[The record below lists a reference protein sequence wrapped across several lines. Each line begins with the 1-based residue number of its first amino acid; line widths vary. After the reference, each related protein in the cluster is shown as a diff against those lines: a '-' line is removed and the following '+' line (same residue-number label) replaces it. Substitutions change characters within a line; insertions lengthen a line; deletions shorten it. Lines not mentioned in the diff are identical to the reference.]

1 MKQKYYLLEGS
12 AFVWVVICFVSRYH
26 LQVQFC
32 FPHPLINY
40 YLIAYEI
47 KSVLH
52 MEISMNLFSS
62 VSMPPHLLSDLHFI
76 KMDS

>member
-1 MKQKYYLLEGS
+1 MKQKYYRLEGS

-26 LQVQFC
+26 LQEQFC

-52 MEISMNLFSS
+52 MEISMNLFAS
-62 VSMPPHLLSDLHFI
+62 VSMSPYLLSDIHFI